1 LIFEGENPVF
11 CIRKRM
17 RWVKRFWVM
26 RFRIMGSAFNVQGSG
41 PVKKQEDPIFL
52 FNAEPGTGNRE
63 PKAKAV
69 CEGWS
74 AVNNGLF
81 T

>member
-1 LIFEGENPVF
+1 
-11 CIRKRM
+11 
-17 RWVKRFWVM
+17 
-26 RFRIMGSAFNVQGSG
+26 MGSAFNVQGSG